1 MKQYDVIIIGAG
13 PSGIFCA
20 YELIHAKK
28 NLKILII
35 EKGRRIEKRE
45 CPKRKTKVCVGC
57 KPCSIT
63 TGFAGAGAFSDGKLS
78 LSPDVG
84 GNLPEIL
91 GYDKTVEL
99 LKESDDIYLKFGAD
113 TKVYGVD
120 KEKEIREIR
129 RKAINANLKL
139 IECPIRHLG
148 TEVGYKIYSRLQ
160 EHLLEQALR
169 WNLTPWSKISSLR
182 ITRSKGS
189 LPKKMRNILQ
199 QRLFLQ
205 LDERVLTGF
214 HISADSMILKQR

>member
-1 MKQYDVIIIGAG
+1 MKNYDVIIIGAG

-28 NLKILII
+28 NLKILMI

-91 GYDKTVEL
+91 GYDRTIEL

-120 KEKEIREIR
+120 KEKEILKVQAMNEG
-129 RKAINANLKL
+129 KPEAIAEKMVQGR
-139 IECPIRHLG
+139 IKKYYEDFC
-148 TEVGYKIYSRLQ
+148 
-160 EHLLEQALR
+160 LLEQPFIKDGDI
-169 WNLTPWSKISSLR
+169 TVSKYIENCAKELGGEIKAVSFVR
-182 ITRSKGS
+182 FEKGEG
-189 LPKKMRNILQ
+189 LEKREDN
-199 QRLFLQ
+199 FA
-205 LDERVLTGF
+205 DEV
-214 HISADSMILKQR
+214 ASMMK